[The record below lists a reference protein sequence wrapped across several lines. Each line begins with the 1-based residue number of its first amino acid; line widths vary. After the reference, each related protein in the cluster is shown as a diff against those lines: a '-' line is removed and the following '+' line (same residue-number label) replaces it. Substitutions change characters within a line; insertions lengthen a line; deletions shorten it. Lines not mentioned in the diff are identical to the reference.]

1 MIFAR
6 KVNSIKNKE
15 LTNMDNQ
22 KIILITHEYP
32 PKRGGAGVYCEE
44 LANARIKLGHPIEV
58 WAPNYAIQ
66 EQHISKLPLHGSQNW
81 TCSWKLFREI
91 KKRRKHFTDNTILH
105 FAEPGSLRAWIRFGW
120 LLKNS
125 PSFIITIH
133 GTELIRFCKNPIER
147 ALFCKVLRQAKK
159 IHVLSNYNHK
169 KLLKVCPNIT
179 DKILLFPGSAPR
191 KIIGDNKA
199 KTENLINDK
208 IQILCVGR
216 IHPRKGQDQILS
228 AINSLPTNL
237 KDKIECSFA
246 GPIVKKSFYD
256 QLLIKSKSLGA
267 KINFLGDINDE
278 ELKKYYQKSDIFALT
293 SMPRSN
299 SVEGFG
305 FVYLEASSHGLPII
319 AHRIG
324 GVEDAVKHGVTGILT
339 NPQNQSELK
348 SGLTKLIKD
357 KDLRDKMGME
367 GKKWAHQNT
376 WESLAKELYK

>member
-1 MIFAR
+1 
-6 KVNSIKNKE
+6 
-15 LTNMDNQ
+15 MDNQ

-44 LANARIKLGHPIEV
+44 LVHARIKHGHPIEV
-58 WAPNYAIQ
+58 WVPSYAAK
-66 EQHISKLPLHGSQNW
+66 EEHIRTLPIKGSQDW
-81 TCSWKLFREI
+81 TCSWKLFGEI

-125 PSFIITIH
+125 PNFIITIH

-147 ALFCKVLRQAKK
+147 VLLRKALRQAKK
-159 IHVLSNYNHK
+159 IHVLSKYNHK
-169 KLLKVCPNIT
+169 QLIKVCPNIT
-179 DKILLFPGSAPR
+179 DKILLFPGAAAR
-191 KIIGDNKA
+191 NTIGDKES
-199 KTENLINDK
+199 KTENLINNK
-208 IQILCVGR
+208 IQILCVAR

-228 AINSLPTNL
+228 AIQSLPTKL

-246 GPIVKKSFYD
+246 GPIVKKSFHD
-256 QLLIKSKSLGA
+256 QLLAKSKSLGS
-267 KINFLGDINDE
+267 KVNFLGEINDE
-278 ELKKYYQKSDIFALT
+278 ALKKYYQKSDIFALT

-319 AHRIG
+319 AHRTG

-339 NPQNQSELK
+339 NPQNPSELK
-348 SGLTKLIKD
+348 NGLTKLILD
-357 KDLRDKMGME
+357 KDLRDKMGVE

-376 WESLAKELYK
+376 WGSLAKELYK